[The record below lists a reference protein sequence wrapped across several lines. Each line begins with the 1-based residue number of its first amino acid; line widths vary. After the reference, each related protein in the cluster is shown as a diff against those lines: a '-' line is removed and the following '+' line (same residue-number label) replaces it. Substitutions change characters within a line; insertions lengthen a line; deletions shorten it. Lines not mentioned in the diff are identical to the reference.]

1 MDSRAWQ
8 ATSHGVAE
16 LVTTEHAPLYQLNK
30 AGYNSLAYLILSFR
44 NVSLI
49 VLSYVFCSFLR
60 YRIYDL
66 PNTLYTKPV
75 WKIVNP
81 QIDET
86 VQFTTLNASQEFLNY
101 LQTNAL
107 IVDLWGLQGTMLT
120 SPFAWCIPPSDI
132 MLYILG
138 LQREVVRVLTAVAKS
153 CLLLNLWVSVH
164 S

>member
-1 MDSRAWQ
+1 M
-8 ATSHGVAE
+8 
-16 LVTTEHAPLYQLNK
+16 
-30 AGYNSLAYLILSFR
+30 AYLTLSFR
-44 NVSLI
+44 NVSLM
-49 VLSYVFCSFLR
+49 VLNYGFCSFLR

-66 PNTLYTKPV
+66 PSTLYTKPV

-107 IVDLWGLQGTMLT
+107 IVDLWGLQGTVLT
-120 SPFAWCIPPSDI
+120 SPFAWCIPPSGV
-132 MLYILG
+132 MMYILG
-138 LQREVVRVLTAVAKS
+138 LQREVVRVLTAESKR
-153 CLLLNLWVSVH
+153 CLLLSLWVLVH